1 MRLWI
6 LAFLAVAS
14 TGGAAAADQAKPVL
28 TARRGETVSI
38 GVTDAVVGTAVQLTA
53 QLQVTPPAI
62 APDPIQITA
71 NPTSTTDL
79 SFAVPPTLT
88 FGTWQLSVIN
98 PEGKTNSEGKT
109 KPVAL
114 ASTAA
119 IEITPKVPKIDMVSP
134 QVVYKGDD
142 LHFTVIGSDY
152 VERADEYYL
161 QFLDAQS
168 PVRCPEEKPQTCYNV
183 KVSPDHQQITF
194 AFVNYPNLLQNYA
207 GKRRFAVSIGGK
219 SSNPLDVTFSTV
231 TASTPRYWAWVLLAG
246 IILLIYLV
254 LRAGRKSV
262 EHEVDARTYFLSA
275 LFLDKATNTYSLSQC
290 QFYAWTGASILGYIY
305 LTTAKSMIQGSMA
318 FPDIP
323 DGLPGIL
330 LASAG
335 TTVLAA
341 GITSSKGNK
350 GAGEVHPSL
359 ADFIATGGVVAA
371 ERLQF
376 VVWTIVGVVTFVRL
390 VLLSDPAT
398 IGGLPE
404 IPSGFLQLMG
414 ISSAGY
420 LGGKLVR
427 KAGPA
432 MEKVTGTA
440 NSSSIMT
447 LDIKG
452 VGLSQNATFRIGDDD
467 IPPAQIQ
474 GDKNLPSIIQSDNT
488 NNEPGF
494 AKLLRLTIANP
505 KKEWLEAGAKL
516 TITNPDQQGAVK
528 PIEMT
533 AQPKIDTTPLPPAP
547 KGAPYSHTL
556 QATGGTGKYTWSVSP
571 ALEPLGL
578 HLDPATGVIDGTPS
592 TVTPPGPYRF
602 QVKDSAKAVAIAD
615 LQIEV
620 KQP

>member
-1 MRLWI
+1 
-6 LAFLAVAS
+6 
-14 TGGAAAADQAKPVL
+14 
-28 TARRGETVSI
+28 
-38 GVTDAVVGTAVQLTA
+38 VGTAVQLTA
-53 QLQVTPPAI
+53 KLQVTPPAI

-79 SFAVPPTLT
+79 SFAVPPTLL
-88 FGTWQLSVIN
+88 FGTWQLSVTN
-98 PEGKTNSEGKT
+98 PAATT
-109 KPVAL
+109 PPVAL

-119 IEITPKVPKIDMVSP
+119 IEITPKVPNIDKVSP

-142 LHFTVIGSDY
+142 LHFTVIGSDF

-168 PVRCPEEKPQTCYNV
+168 PVRCPEEKPQSCYNV
-183 KVSPDHQQITF
+183 KISPDHQQITF
-194 AFVNYPNLLQNYA
+194 AFVNYPKLLENYA
-207 GKRRFAVSIGGK
+207 GKRHFAVSIGGK

-231 TASTPRYWAWVLLAG
+231 AANTPRYWAWVILAG
-246 IILLIYLV
+246 IILLIYVV

-262 EHEVDARTYFLSA
+262 EQDVDGRTYFLSA

-323 DGLPGIL
+323 AGLPGIL

-398 IGGLPE
+398 IDGLPE
-404 IPSGFLQLMG
+404 IPTRFLQLMG

-420 LGGKLVR
+420 LGGKLAR
-427 KAGPA
+427 KAGPVIEDVLA
-432 MEKVTGTA
+432 MG
-440 NSSSIMT
+440 NSSILT
-447 LDIKG
+447 LNIKG
-452 VGLSQNATFRIGDDD
+452 VGLSQNATFSIGDDD
-467 IPPAQIQ
+467 VPPAQIQ
-474 GDKNLPSIIQSDNT
+474 GDKNLPSIIQPDNT

-505 KKEWLEAGAKL
+505 KKEWLADHARL

-528 PIEMT
+528 PYIMTT
-533 AQPKIDTTPLPPAP
+533 AQPKIDTTPLPPAT
-547 KGAPYSHTL
+547 KDAPYNHKL
-556 QATGGTGKYTWSVSP
+556 QATGGTGKYTWSVIP
-571 ALEPLGL
+571 ALEPLGV

-592 TVTPPGPYRF
+592 VVTPPATYRF
-602 QVKDSAKAVAIAD
+602 QVTDSAGPVAIAD